1 MKGTGG
7 RGGRREGRGQVGG
20 RRKERGKGTGRGVVE
35 KESDREGDVAVGGRR
50 KERRKEE
57 RAEREEGRNE
67 ILLNA
72 TLSPRE

>member
-1 MKGTGG
+1 M
-7 RGGRREGRGQVGG
+7 GG

-35 KESDREGDVAVGGRR
+35 KESDREGDVAVGGGGRR

-57 RAEREEGRNE
+57 RAEREEGRSE
-67 ILLNA
+67 TLLNA